1 MRPAGCRGTPDEE
14 LSFAEAFVVC
24 QHYSPPEGF
33 VPTMLDAYLSGE
45 QLPGSTPPWIPF
57 VACGDLTFDADQSY
71 DLGSDY
77 VRREPVQVHVLT
89 ASVLRPCQWS

>member
-1 MRPAGCRGTPDEE
+1 M
-14 LSFAEAFVVC
+14 SFAEAFVVC
-24 QHYSPPEGF
+24 QNYSPPEGF
-33 VPTMLDAYLSGE
+33 VPTMLEAYLSGE

-77 VRREPVQVHVLT
+77 VRREPVQVCMLTPVVLGC
-89 ASVLRPCQWS
+89 RPLVMLQAAG